1 MPAIPIVVWLVG
13 TPLVLGGG
21 YLLYRVLVV

>member
-1 MPAIPIVVWLVG
+1 MPAIPIVVWLIG

-21 YLLYRVLVV
+21 YIIYRVVAQ

>member
-1 MPAIPIVVWLVG
+1 MPAIPIVVWLIG

-21 YLLYRVLVV
+21 YILYRVVAP